1 MKSVSFR
8 EFFKQFPNDDAC
20 LEHIMEVRYGL
31 EHQCRKCGR
40 DAKFYRLASEK
51 AFSCQWCGD
60 HVHPCVGTLFENT
73 HLPLQYWFHAIYLFT
88 SSRHGVPA
96 KELERQLGI
105 PYKTAWRMAREIRI
119 HMGKVNGND
128 PLSGTVEID
137 ESMVGGKRSGGK
149 RGRGA
154 EGKTVVFGML
164 EKQGRVK
171 TQVVPNVKR
180 KTLYPIIEAGIVKG
194 STIHSDEL
202 RSYATLAEQGYEHE
216 TVNHG
221 RKEFVRD
228 NVHVNSME
236 GFWSRLQVSIRGT
249 HVHVSPKHLSAYADE
264 FSYRYNSR
272 KNPAMMLPE
281 LLSTYP
287 QVSQ

>member
-1 MKSVSFR
+1 
-8 EFFKQFPNDDAC
+8 
-20 LEHIMEVRYGL
+20 
-31 EHQCRKCGR
+31 
-40 DAKFYRLASEK
+40 
-51 AFSCQWCGD
+51 
-60 HVHPCVGTLFENT
+60 
-73 HLPLQYWFHAIYLFT
+73 
-88 SSRHGVPA
+88 
-96 KELERQLGI
+96 
-105 PYKTAWRMAREIRI
+105 MAREIRI

-180 KTLYPIIEAGIVKG
+180 KTLYPIIEAGIIKG

-202 RSYATLAEQGYEHE
+202 RSYVTLAEQGYGHE

-228 NVHVNSME
+228 NVHTNSIE

-249 HVHVSPKHLSAYADE
+249 HVHVSSKHLSAYADE
-264 FSYRYNSR
+264 FSYRYNCR
-272 KNPAMMLPE
+272 ANPAMMLPE